1 MIEPILKALIQLFV
15 LISDVRTKK
24 EISDR
29 EREIVKLF
37 LSRQLNNELVNK
49 YMEMFDEF
57 LTEYYSE
64 NIDRGSIKDMKRTSL
79 ISVRILGICKKIN
92 EELHLKQK
100 LYVMVQL
107 LDFISYGDEITE
119 NEKEFID
126 TVSLA
131 LNIPSKEFKNIR
143 TFILN
148 SAEDVPEKNRL
159 MLIDN
164 NINCELDGA
173 KHLYKKNL
181 IGKISLLYLSSINT
195 YILRYTGNVDLFL
208 NGQNIFPGQSYTF
221 DHGSTIRGSGINAI
235 YYNDIA
241 NVFSEEKLKF
251 RISLDVKDVNLRF
264 KNSEYGIQNF
274 NFHEE
279 SGNLVGILGGSGV
292 GKTTILNVLS
302 GITKPQSGEVL
313 INGFNLYSE
322 KDKTHLKGVVGFVP
336 QDDLLIEELSVY
348 QNLYYSAKMC
358 LDNLSEKELKDAV
371 NRTLADLDLDEIK
384 DLKVGNS
391 LNKVISG
398 GQRKRLN
405 IALELIREP
414 IILFVDE
421 PTSGLSSVDSEI
433 VLNLLKEQTNRGK
446 LVIINIHQPGSDLY
460 KMFDKIMIID
470 KGGYQIFYGN
480 PSEAI
485 VYFKTKSNHANA
497 CEDQCITCGNI
508 NSDQLLQ
515 IIEAKVINE
524 NGKHTNI
531 RRVTPQEWAGMFNE
545 RNKKSKSKI
554 QPGHY
559 TLPENIYSIPGLF
572 KQSVIYFKRD
582 ILSKIANRQYVLICL
597 FGSPFLALLLS
608 YFTKNTSGDNYHF
621 SDNENLPAYL
631 FMSVITALFLGLII
645 SAEEIIRDR
654 KILKRE
660 SFLNLS
666 WFSYLNSKIMIM
678 FLISAI
684 QTISFILI
692 GNFILDIKGMTFSYW
707 LIFFTTSCFA
717 NLMGLNISATFNSAV
732 TIYILI
738 PFFIIP
744 QLLFSGVLVKFDK
757 LHKNKYTTGEYVP
770 VIGDLMAARWS
781 FEALAVEQFKN
792 NKYEKNFFKSNIEK
806 SQNDWYANYLIPAL
820 KKDLWECRKYKDN
833 IQYKER
839 IGDNLY
845 KLNYHIPKLSQLA
858 GFVNIRDD
866 WKDFLKGSDFD
877 QEAVKT
883 CDIYLDSLAARFRY
897 LRKEYVSRIDSL
909 SNTLVAKTGKEGYV
923 RLKNDYYNSNLEDL
937 VLGRSTVI
945 EKTLETDKKIIQTF
959 EPAYMKPTSVFGRA
973 HFYSPYKQA
982 GNISID
988 TYWFNI
994 LVLWIVTFILYLTL
1008 YFNLLQKVSDI
1019 FSFVRTNYLIPR
1031 SGYSRNNGQQHWL
1044 FRRRHQI

>member
-1 MIEPILKALIQLFV
+1 VNEPILKALIQLFV
-15 LISDVRTKK
+15 LISDVRTIK
-24 EISDR
+24 EISSK
-29 EREIVKLF
+29 ERDIVKLF
-37 LSRQLNNELVNK
+37 LSRQLNNELVK
-49 YMEMFDEF
+49 RYMEMFDEY
-57 LTEYYSE
+57 LIQYNSE

-79 ISVRILGICKKIN
+79 ISVRILGICEKIN
-92 EELHLKQK
+92 EELDLKQK
-100 LYVMVQL
+100 LYVIVQL
-107 LDFISYGDEITE
+107 LDFILYGAEITHK
-119 NEKEFID
+119 EKEFLE
-126 TVSLA
+126 TVSIS
-131 LNIPSKEFKNIR
+131 LNIPSREFQNLKS
-143 TFILN
+143 FVLK
-148 SAEDVPEKNRL
+148 SAGDVPEKNKL
-159 MLIDN
+159 MIIDN
-164 NINCELDGA
+164 NNKCDLEGA

-181 IGKISLLYLSSINT
+181 KDRIFLLYLASINK

-235 YYNDIA
+235 YYNDVVSI
-241 NVFSEEKLKF
+241 FSEEKLKF
-251 RISLDVKDVNLRF
+251 RIVLDARDVNLRF

-313 INGFNLYSE
+313 INGYNLYSYGE
-322 KDKTHLKGVVGFVP
+322 KNHLKGFVGFVP

-348 QNLYYSAKMC
+348 QNLYYSARMC
-358 LDNLSEKELKDAV
+358 LDNLSENELKNVV
-371 NRTLADLDLDEIK
+371 NKTLTDLDLDEIR

-414 IILFVDE
+414 TILFVDE
-421 PTSGLSSVDSEI
+421 PTSGLSSVDSDI
-433 VLNLLKEQTNRGK
+433 VLNLLKEQTYRGK

-485 VYFKTKSNHANA
+485 VYFKSKSSHANA

-515 IIEAKVINE
+515 IIEAKVVNE

-531 RRVTPQEWAGMFNE
+531 RKVTPQEWAERFNE
-545 RNKKSKSKI
+545 KVRNIKPKS

-559 TLPENIYSIPGLF
+559 VLPENIYSVPGLI
-572 KQSVIYFKRD
+572 KQSGIYFIRD
-582 ILSKIANRQYVLICL
+582 VLAKMANRPYVLICL
-597 FGSPFLALLLS
+597 FGSPLLALLLS
-608 YFTKNTSGDNYHF
+608 FFTKTTSGDNYHF

-631 FMSVITALFLGLII
+631 FMSVITSLFLGMII

-666 WFSYLNSKIMIM
+666 WFSYLNSKIMMM

-684 QTISFILI
+684 QAISFILI
-692 GNFILDIKGMTFSYW
+692 GNYILGIKGMTFSYW
-707 LIFFTTSCFA
+707 LILFTTSCFA
-717 NLMGLNISATFNSAV
+717 NLMGLNISATFNSVV

-744 QLLFSGVLVKFDK
+744 QLLFSGVIVKFDK
-757 LHKNKYTTGEYVP
+757 LHQSRFTSGEYVP

-792 NKYEKNFFKSNIEK
+792 NRYERNFFKSNIEK
-806 SQNDWYANYLIPAL
+806 SQNDWYANFLIPAL
-820 KKDLWECRKYKDN
+820 KEELWECHNYLDS
-833 IQYKER
+833 IQYRDLDSIQYRDIVE
-839 IGDNLY
+839 NNFY
-845 KLNYHIPKLSQLA
+845 KLNYHIDKLSSLA
-858 GFVNIRDD
+858 GF
-866 WKDFLKGSDFD
+866 SDIPGNRERSLTAERFNSD
-877 QEAVKT
+877 VKKET
-883 CDIYLDSLAARFRY
+883 ENYLDSLAVRFRY
-897 LRKEYVSRIDSL
+897 IRKEYVNLVDSV
-909 SNTLVAKTGKEGYV
+909 SNSIVSGIGKEGFIA
-923 RLKNDYYNSNLEDL
+923 LKNDYNNRSLEDL
-937 VLGRSTVI
+937 VLGRSSI
-945 EKTLETDKKIIQTF
+945 IDKTSETDKKIIQKF
-959 EPAYMKPTSVFGRA
+959 EPVYMKPTSVYGLA
-973 HFYSPYKQA
+973 HFYAPYKQI
-982 GNISID
+982 GSITID
-988 TYWFNI
+988 TFWFNI
-994 LVLWIVTFILYLTL
+994 LVLWVVTFFLYITL
-1008 YFNLLQKVSDI
+1008 YYNYLQKAVTF
-1019 FSFVRTNYLIPR
+1019 FSTIQDKYLKN
-1031 SGYSRNNGQQHWL
+1031 RNNRPRKRL
-1044 FRRRHQI
+1044 VRF

>member
-1 MIEPILKALIQLFV
+1 MNEPILKALIQLFV
-15 LISDVRTKK
+15 LISDVRTIK
-24 EISDR
+24 EISSK
-29 EREIVKLF
+29 ERDIVKLF
-37 LSRQLNNELVNK
+37 LSRQLNNELVK
-49 YMEMFDEF
+49 RYMEMFDEY
-57 LTEYYSE
+57 LIQYNSE

-79 ISVRILGICKKIN
+79 ISVRILGICEKIN
-92 EELHLKQK
+92 EELDLKQK
-100 LYVMVQL
+100 LYVIVQL
-107 LDFISYGDEITE
+107 LDFILYGAEITLK
-119 NEKEFID
+119 EKEFLE
-126 TVSLA
+126 TVSIS
-131 LNIPSKEFKNIR
+131 LNIPSREFQNLKS
-143 TFILN
+143 FVLK
-148 SAEDVPEKNRL
+148 SAGDVPEKNKL
-159 MLIDN
+159 MIIDN
-164 NINCELDGA
+164 NNKCDLEGA

-181 IGKISLLYLSSINT
+181 KDRISLLYLASINK

-235 YYNDIA
+235 YYNDVVSI
-241 NVFSEEKLKF
+241 FSEEKLKF
-251 RISLDVKDVNLRF
+251 RIVLDARDVNLRF

-313 INGFNLYSE
+313 INGYNLYSYGE
-322 KDKTHLKGVVGFVP
+322 KNHLKGFVGFVP

-348 QNLYYSAKMC
+348 QNLYYSARMC
-358 LDNLSEKELKDAV
+358 LDNLSENELKNVV
-371 NRTLADLDLDEIK
+371 NKTLTDLDLDEIR

-414 IILFVDE
+414 TILFVDE
-421 PTSGLSSVDSEI
+421 PTSGLSSVDSDI
-433 VLNLLKEQTNRGK
+433 VLNLLKEQTYRGK

-485 VYFKTKSNHANA
+485 VYFKSKSSHANA

-515 IIEAKVINE
+515 IIEAKVVNE

-531 RRVTPQEWAGMFNE
+531 RKVTPQEWAERFNE
-545 RNKKSKSKI
+545 KVRNIKPKS

-559 TLPENIYSIPGLF
+559 VLPENIYSVPGLI
-572 KQSVIYFKRD
+572 KQSGIYFIRD
-582 ILSKIANRQYVLICL
+582 VLAKMANRPYVLICL
-597 FGSPFLALLLS
+597 FGSPLLALLLS
-608 YFTKNTSGDNYHF
+608 FFTKTTSGDNYHF

-631 FMSVITALFLGLII
+631 FMSVITSLFLGMII

-666 WFSYLNSKIMIM
+666 WFSYLNSKIMMM

-684 QTISFILI
+684 QAISFILI
-692 GNFILDIKGMTFSYW
+692 GNYILGIKGMTFSYW
-707 LIFFTTSCFA
+707 LILFTTSCFA
-717 NLMGLNISATFNSAV
+717 NLMGLNISATFNSVV

-744 QLLFSGVLVKFDK
+744 QLLFSGVIVKFDK
-757 LHKNKYTTGEYVP
+757 LHQSRFTSGEYVP

-792 NKYEKNFFKSNIEK
+792 NRYERNFFKSNIEK
-806 SQNDWYANYLIPAL
+806 SQNDWYANFLIPAL
-820 KKDLWECRKYKDN
+820 KEELWECHNYLDS
-833 IQYKER
+833 IQYRDLDSIQYRDIVE
-839 IGDNLY
+839 NNFY
-845 KLNYHIPKLSQLA
+845 KLNYHIDKLSSLA
-858 GFVNIRDD
+858 GF
-866 WKDFLKGSDFD
+866 SDIPGNRERSLTAERFNSD
-877 QEAVKT
+877 VKKET
-883 CDIYLDSLAARFRY
+883 ENYLDSLAVRFRY
-897 LRKEYVSRIDSL
+897 IRKEYVNLVDSV
-909 SNTLVAKTGKEGYV
+909 SNSIVSGIGKEGFIA
-923 RLKNDYYNSNLEDL
+923 LKNDYNNRSLEDL
-937 VLGRSTVI
+937 VLGRSSI
-945 EKTLETDKKIIQTF
+945 IDKTSETDKKIIQKF
-959 EPAYMKPTSVFGRA
+959 EPVYMKPTSVYGLA
-973 HFYSPYKQA
+973 HFYAPYKQI
-982 GNISID
+982 GSITID
-988 TYWFNI
+988 TFWFNI
-994 LVLWIVTFILYLTL
+994 LVLWVVTFFLYITL
-1008 YFNLLQKVSDI
+1008 YYNYLQKAVTF
-1019 FSFVRTNYLIPR
+1019 FSTIQDKYLKN
-1031 SGYSRNNGQQHWL
+1031 RNNRPRKRL
-1044 FRRRHQI
+1044 VRF